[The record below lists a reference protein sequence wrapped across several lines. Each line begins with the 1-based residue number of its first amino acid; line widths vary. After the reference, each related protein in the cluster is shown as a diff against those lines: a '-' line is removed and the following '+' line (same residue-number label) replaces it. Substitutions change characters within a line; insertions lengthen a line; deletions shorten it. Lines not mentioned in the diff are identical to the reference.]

1 MSTKQINTEDDY
13 AEMLREMGVPVQK
26 LSPMLYERLSKQR
39 SGFFEELDGVESSF
53 RLASVRTLD
62 SRATPTTPASLP
74 ETPKLPVFSF
84 VGRLAQKARGA
95 RSRVFTSFVKSK
107 RDEAESLMISGVV
120 RDYKYGDEA
129 IPLEKQGDLSHYD
142 EATMAKR
149 LKIEGAPQFQKPCKT
164 LWALVSHDGIQLR
177 KGAYKEMIG
186 RFNRVVH
193 ADPGNAERAAE
204 ADWSSDAGAKQFL
217 LYEQFVHSMWEL
229 CDIWT
234 ETAEVPEYVA
244 LIERLILA
252 TTLSRFD
259 GTLYWRDKE
268 RVTFD
273 EYFARHWLTRKDNR
287 MATRI
292 QAQYRRRNISILLTA
307 NKTNGIVGKIY
318 AKQIHMLAANAR
330 SMTKAGDQALRFDAF
345 CLRYFKGMSGSTE
358 RALAYLKIFLN
369 SVDAL
374 LKEKDQEGL
383 PLSPRVAVFAAMVG
397 IGDTFNGRLFH
408 EYVLKVLAALYTE
421 REANELLAGVDGD
434 AAPVPAAK
442 MRAALWQA
450 MPPALRQSDAVKAR
464 ISQAVDR
471 ALVAPRF
478 KRLVD
483 PDLAMYTALDL
494 FKAADLWHA
503 LRRKRAALVIQAYGR
518 VYARRRREKRAAE
531 ERLSSFG
538 ARLIKDAP
546 AKPPGRVLAP
556 IKAPN
561 APSPISR
568 KPRVKSPSGSI
579 ASFCGITISPR
590 KKLDEAL
597 WMDLELNGGTD
608 SLMFNSKLPKSK
620 RPAVLFS
627 ALDVQ

>member
-234 ETAEVPEYVA
+234 ETAEWPEYVA

-273 EYFARHWLTRKDNR
+273 EYFAVGGDERARAEARRRRGEGQDLTKRFGAAVFIQRHWLTRKDNR

-330 SMTKAGDQALRFDAF
+330 SITKAGDQALRFDAF
-345 CLRYFKGMSGSTE
+345 SLRYFKGMSGSTE

-374 LKEKDQEGL
+374 LKEKDGEGL
-383 PLSPRVAVFAAMVG
+383 PLSPRVAVFAEMVG
-397 IGDTFNGRLFH
+397 IGVPPRVRNATSRKERVPRIDA
-408 EYVLKVLAALYTE
+408 LARSRATTSRERPKPIRTRPRTE
-421 REANELLAGVDGD
+421 RPRRSTRST
-434 AAPVPAAK
+434 AA
-442 MRAALWQA
+442 
-450 MPPALRQSDAVKAR
+450 
-464 ISQAVDR
+464 
-471 ALVAPRF
+471 
-478 KRLVD
+478 
-483 PDLAMYTALDL
+483 
-494 FKAADLWHA
+494 
-503 LRRKRAALVIQAYGR
+503 
-518 VYARRRREKRAAE
+518 
-531 ERLSSFG
+531 SST
-538 ARLIKDAP
+538 
-546 AKPPGRVLAP
+546 
-556 IKAPN
+556 
-561 APSPISR
+561 STS
-568 KPRVKSPSGSI
+568 
-579 ASFCGITISPR
+579 
-590 KKLDEAL
+590 
-597 WMDLELNGGTD
+597 
-608 SLMFNSKLPKSK
+608 
-620 RPAVLFS
+620 
-627 ALDVQ
+627 

>member
-13 AEMLREMGVPVQK
+13 AEMLREMG
-26 LSPMLYERLSKQR
+26 
-39 SGFFEELDGVESSF
+39 
-53 RLASVRTLD
+53 
-62 SRATPTTPASLP
+62 
-74 ETPKLPVFSF
+74 
-84 VGRLAQKARGA
+84 KARGA

-234 ETAEVPEYVA
+234 ETAEVPEY
-244 LIERLILA
+244 
-252 TTLSRFD
+252 
-259 GTLYWRDKE
+259 E

-273 EYFARHWLTRKDNR
+273 EYFAVGGDERARAEARRRRGEGQDLTKRFGAAVFIQRHWLTRKDNR

-307 NKTNGIVGKIY
+307 NKTNGI
-318 AKQIHMLAANAR
+318 
-330 SMTKAGDQALRFDAF
+330 AGDQALRFDAF

-518 VYARRRREKRAAE
+518 VYVQRRREKRAAE

-546 AKPPGRVLAP
+546 AKPPGRVPRKPSSAGRKKRSRPSSPGERRSRPSSPEDGDPRAGARKVLAP

>member
-13 AEMLREMGVPVQK
+13 AEMLREMGVPYQK

-53 RLASVRTLD
+53 RLAS
-62 SRATPTTPASLP
+62 
-74 ETPKLPVFSF
+74 
-84 VGRLAQKARGA
+84 KARGA

-186 RFNRVVH
+186 RFNRV
-193 ADPGNAERAAE
+193 
-204 ADWSSDAGAKQFL
+204 
-217 LYEQFVHSMWEL
+217 L

-273 EYFARHWLTRKDNR
+273 EYFAVGGDERARAEARRRRGEGQDLTKRFGAAVFIQRHWLTRKDNR

-374 LKEKDQEGL
+374 LRETDAEGL
-383 PLSPRVAVFAAMVG
+383 PLSPRIAVFAEMVG
-397 IGDTFNGRLFH
+397 IGVDTFNGRLFH

-478 KRLVD
+478 KRL
-483 PDLAMYTALDL
+483 
-494 FKAADLWHA
+494 
-503 LRRKRAALVIQAYGR
+503 AYGR
-518 VYARRRREKRAAE
+518 VYAQRRREKRAAE

-546 AKPPGRVLAP
+546 AKPPGRVPKKPSSAGRKKRSRPSSPGERRSRPSSPEDGDPRAGARKVLAP

-608 SLMFNSKLPKSK
+608 SPS
-620 RPAVLFS
+620 S
-627 ALDVQ
+627 AAGGAQVGK